1 MLEPCSGD
9 YSAPENSIEQEIAT
23 IWKEILGLDRVGR
36 NENFFE
42 LGGHSLLLARVC
54 ARIRG
59 ELRAEITMTELFRYP
74 TVSSLAGRLSG
85 GLELAAAA
93 SARGQSRAGAR
104 LQSLRRQAA
113 DREDIQ

>member
-1 MLEPCSGD
+1 
-9 YSAPENSIEQEIAT
+9 
-23 IWKEILGLDRVGR
+23 
-36 NENFFE
+36 
-42 LGGHSLLLARVC
+42 
-54 ARIRG
+54 
-59 ELRAEITMTELFRYP
+59 MTELFRYP